1 MKNNTNE
8 YPISVLREQLRQQ
21 AVTLSGKLS
30 RSVARLTSCDLLPC
44 LEYGEEVAKE
54 QDWAQQLFYIQ
65 SCRNALERCIAC
77 KSATV
82 RYRGNDGT
90 VTRTTFRKV
99 GPARVR
105 VSGLA
110 EKSGTGGLT

>member
-1 MKNNTNE
+1 MKNKTTE
-8 YPISVLREQLRQQ
+8 YPIPQLREQLRLQ

-30 RSVARLTSCDLLPC
+30 RSVARLTSCDMVPC

-54 QDWAQQLFYIQ
+54 QDIAQQLFYIQ
-65 SCRNALERCIAC
+65 SCRNALERCMAC

-82 RYRGNDGT
+82 RYRGNDGSL
-90 VTRTTFRKV
+90 TRTTFRKV

-105 VSGLA
+105 VIGLE
-110 EKSGTGGLT
+110 EKSA